1 MVRLKVALA
10 QWWYAPAR
18 VDTGGTAADKDHQRL
33 RDGEADSVEF
43 VAQGRE
49 KLSEQGSKTS

>member
-1 MVRLKVALA
+1 MVRLKVVLT
-10 QWWYAPAR
+10 QWWHAPER
-18 VDTGGTAADKDHQRL
+18 VDTGGTAAGKDHQRL
-33 RDGEADSVEF
+33 RDGEAASAEF